1 MASALAIARSFLGRG
16 KHHGTRAA
24 SAASVSIHVRN
35 VAQMFNSLDPSPF
48 WDRDLDREA
57 AEFIEEEFSEKL
69 SAHTWHLHV
78 HAQDGAA
85 LAADLQAAV
94 EHYYERLANSARYR
108 LRDEMRV
115 AQVAL
120 LGGVAIFLLSMTVR
134 GILAGMLRGSAP
146 RMLDE
151 GLIIIAWLALWR
163 PVESLVYGWVPLY
176 RRRRLYERLA
186 AIRVSVRTETLA
198 GIEAAHPVQVTGA
211 AAQGTLHAAS

>member
-1 MASALAIARSFLGRG
+1 VITAAGLARSFLGRG
-16 KHHGTRAA
+16 KHHASQRAA

-48 WDRDLDREA
+48 WDRDLDPQA
-57 AEFIEEEFSEKL
+57 AEFIEDEFSEKL

-94 EHYYERLANSARYR
+94 EHYYERLASSARRR

-115 AQVAL
+115 GQLAL
-120 LGGVAIFLLSMTVR
+120 LGGVTVFLLSMTVR
-134 GILAGMLRGSAP
+134 GILAGLLPGRAP

-163 PVESLVYGWVPLY
+163 PVETLLYGWVPLY

-186 AIRVSVRTETLA
+186 AVRVAVRVETGIEGAHAPHLA
-198 GIEAAHPVQVTGA
+198 GAVQA
-211 AAQGTLHAAS
+211 RAAS